1 MTARNYDV
9 VLTVNDASG
18 FEAGNVLFGRT
29 SEASGLIANVDITA
43 KTLKVKLNNVLQE
56 FSSSEVVQSNTINI
70 SGSASGLLT
79 AIPFNAN
86 TMSGN
91 TTTAS
96 ATVSA
101 ISPSAFIAEK
111 NAFTQNPVVRLY
123 EIYYPG
129 EFYPPNAADNPTE
142 GGFGRSW
149 PTNFP
154 IRFADIR
161 GDLISDLQY
170 NVTYGGTSY
179 IPFPVNISSLD
190 QGSDGKI
197 NELTLSVF
205 NVDNIISA
213 LIEDPFISGNNST
226 NSVVG
231 IVNGEYV
238 HGLDPRTIIQS
249 PSDLPTSVTVGD
261 QTGVNARSLLQAQ
274 RDLGLAYNVNTV
286 GVYGKSNAS
295 FTRSETL
302 SIAGTWV
309 EEKLDSRDLLGAAV
323 RVKTTFA
330 NFLDVWPEHST
341 VKFVSSNVI
350 EVTNTLPYRVGDVVK
365 SSAGATTGTILEIEE
380 NRFLVLNNA
389 LDEGTA
395 TGNSIFIV
403 NSDADAESYLEDTF
417 KIDQLESL
425 NDSVASFGLVS
436 WLQYFK
442 TAVPK
447 RKYYKNTCQWTYR
460 GDECQYPGPNGGAIP
475 GTSPTL
481 NANTN
486 PIAADN
492 SVASSEAGDVCGKS
506 LLSCQLR
513 NNQIHFGGFP
523 ATGRTVPKQ

>member
-1 MTARNYDV
+1 M
-9 VLTVNDASG
+9 
-18 FEAGNVLFGRT
+18 
-29 SEASGLIANVDITA
+29 
-43 KTLKVKLNNVLQE
+43 
-56 FSSSEVVQSNTINI
+56 
-70 SGSASGLLT
+70 
-79 AIPFNAN
+79 
-86 TMSGN
+86 
-91 TTTAS
+91 
-96 ATVSA
+96 
-101 ISPSAFIAEK
+101 
-111 NAFTQNPVVRLY
+111 
-123 EIYYPG
+123 
-129 EFYPPNAADNPTE
+129 
-142 GGFGRSW
+142 
-149 PTNFP
+149 
-154 IRFADIR
+154 
-161 GDLISDLQY
+161 
-170 NVTYGGTSY
+170 
-179 IPFPVNISSLD
+179 
-190 QGSDGKI
+190 
-197 NELTLSVF
+197 
-205 NVDNIISA
+205 
-213 LIEDPFISGNNST
+213 
-226 NSVVG
+226 
-231 IVNGEYV
+231 
-238 HGLDPRTIIQS
+238 
-249 PSDLPTSVTVGD
+249 
-261 QTGVNARSLLQAQ
+261 
-274 RDLGLAYNVNTV
+274 
-286 GVYGKSNAS
+286 
-295 FTRSETL
+295 
-302 SIAGTWV
+302 
-309 EEKLDSRDLLGAAV
+309 DSRDLLGAV
-323 RVKTTFA
+323 VEIRSTFA

-365 SSAGATTGTILEIEE
+365 SSAGSTTGTILEIEE

>member
-1 MTARNYDV
+1 MSARNYDFI
-9 VLTVNDASG
+9 LTVDDASD
-18 FEAGNVLFGRT
+18 FEAGNVVIGKT
-29 SEASGLIANVDITA
+29 SLTTALIANVDTSA
-43 KTLKVKLNNVLQE
+43 NTLKVKLNNVLQE
-56 FSSSEVVQSNTINI
+56 FSSSEDVESNTLTIT
-70 SGSASGLLT
+70 GSADGLLT
-79 AIPFNAN
+79 SIPFNAN

-91 TTTAS
+91 TTTAT
-96 ATVSA
+96 AT
-101 ISPSAFIAEK
+101 ISSIASSAFIAEK
-111 NAFTQNPVVRLY
+111 NAFTQNPIVRLY

-129 EFYPPNAADNPTE
+129 EWYPPNAAGNPTE
-142 GGFGRSW
+142 DGTGRAW
-149 PTNFP
+149 PVNFP

-161 GDLISDLQY
+161 GDLITDLQY

-179 IPFPVNISSLD
+179 IPFPVNISSID

-205 NVDNIISA
+205 NVDNIVSA

-238 HGLDPRTIIQS
+238 HGLDPRTISQD

-261 QTGVNARSLLQAQ
+261 QTGVNAQSLLQAQ
-274 RDLGLAYNVNTV
+274 RDFGLAYDLNIV

-295 FTRSETL
+295 FTRSETQ
-302 SIAGTWV
+302 SVAGTWT
-309 EEKLDSRDLLGAAV
+309 EEKLDSRDLLGGV
-323 RVKTTFA
+323 VEIKTTFA
-330 NFLDVWPEHST
+330 NFLDNWPEYST
-341 VKFVSSNVI
+341 AKFVSANVI
-350 EVTNTLPYRVGDVVK
+350 EVTNTLPYRVGDTVK
-365 SSAGATTGTILEIEE
+365 SETGSTTGTILNIEDG
-380 NRFLVLNNA
+380 RFLVLDNA
-389 LDEGTA
+389 LDGGTA
-395 TGNSIFIV
+395 TGNAIFIV
-403 NSDADAESYLEDTF
+403 NSDADPESYIEDTF

-425 NDSVASFGLVS
+425 SDHLATFGLVS

-442 TAVPK
+442 TSVPK
-447 RKYYKNTCQWTYR
+447 RKYYKNTCQWTYK

-492 SVASSEAGDVCGKS
+492 SVAADESGDVCGKS

>member
-1 MTARNYDV
+1 MTARNYDF
-9 VLTVNDASG
+9 VLTVNDASN
-18 FEAGNVLFGRT
+18 FTAGNVLIGKT
-29 SEASGLIANVDITA
+29 SLTTGLIANVDTSANTI
-43 KTLKVKLNNVLQE
+43 KVKLNNVLQE
-56 FSSSEVVQSNTINI
+56 YSSSEVVESNTINI
-70 SGSASGLLT
+70 TGSASGLLT

-91 TTTAS
+91 TTTAT
-96 ATVSA
+96 ATVSS
-101 ISPSAFIAEK
+101 ISPSTFIAEK
-111 NAFTQNPVVRLY
+111 NAFTQNPIVRLY

-129 EFYPPNAADNPTE
+129 EFYPPNAAGNPTE
-142 GGFGRSW
+142 GGTGRSW
-149 PTNFP
+149 PTDFP

-161 GDLISDLQY
+161 GDLISDLHY

-238 HGLDPRTIIQS
+238 HGLDPRTISQS

-261 QTGVNARSLLQAQ
+261 QTGVNAQALLQAQ
-274 RDLGLAYNVNTV
+274 RDLGLAYSVNTV

-295 FTRSETL
+295 FTKDETL
-302 SIAGTWV
+302 SVSGTWV
-309 EEKLDSRDLLGAAV
+309 EERLDSRDLLGAAV

-341 VKFVSSNVI
+341 VKFVTSNVI
-350 EVTNTLPYRVGDVVK
+350 EVTNTLPYRVGDTVK
-365 SSAGATTGTILEIEE
+365 SATGSTTGVILKIEE
-380 NRFLVLNNA
+380 NRFLVLDNA
-389 LDEGTA
+389 LDESTA

-403 NSDADAESYLEDTF
+403 NSDADPDSYLEDTF
-417 KIDQLESL
+417 KVDQLESL
-425 NDSVASFGLVS
+425 SDQLATFGLVS

-442 TAVPK
+442 TSVPK
-447 RKYYKNTCQWTYR
+447 RKYYKNTCQWTYK

-475 GTSPTL
+475 GTSPVL

-492 SVASSEAGDVCGKS
+492 SIAADVTGDVCGKS

-513 NNQIHFGGFP
+513 NNQLHFGGFP
-523 ATGRTVPKQ
+523 ATGRTIPKQ